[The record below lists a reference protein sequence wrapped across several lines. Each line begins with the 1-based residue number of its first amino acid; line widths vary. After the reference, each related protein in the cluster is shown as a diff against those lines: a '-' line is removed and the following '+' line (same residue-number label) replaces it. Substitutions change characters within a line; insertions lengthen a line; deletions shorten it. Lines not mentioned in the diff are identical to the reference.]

1 MIAPVITS
9 SHARQHLS
17 STIRKCV
24 DDSQPVVITSRHRKV
39 VMVPLEDWESIQETE
54 YLLRD
59 PDMAA
64 HLRES
69 IAEIEAG
76 NTTSMTLEETR
87 AFLGL

>member
-24 DDSQPVVITSRHRKV
+24 DDSQPIVITSRKRKV
-39 VMVPLEDWESIQETE
+39 VMVPLEDWEAMQETE
-54 YLLRD
+54 YLLSD
-59 PDMAA
+59 PAMAQ

-69 IAEIEAG
+69 IAQAEAG
-76 NTTSMTLEETR
+76 QTETMTIDEIR
-87 AFLGL
+87 SFLGL